1 MAGLTLRPEYLRYS
15 LLRCLHT
22 WVCLHYTE
30 CSAHIGHPQRPQA
43 LGHTQNRMVF
53 AQQACL
59 VRQRQ
64 VDKTLVVRFSR
75 VGPPRKK

>member
-1 MAGLTLRPEYLRYS
+1 
-15 LLRCLHT
+15 
-22 WVCLHYTE
+22 
-30 CSAHIGHPQRPQA
+30 
-43 LGHTQNRMVF
+43 MVF